1 MRKPRGLVKLF
12 SGLQGHIL
20 VGSGSRWA
28 WLLFD
33 FDADPLLS
41 HEIVLDS
48 FNLRVTLVIFHMA
61 AISKTSRALFESY
74 VSQRYRRTPADAR
87 VVAQYRYILAT
98 GILTILLP
106 VGFSQLTKGFAS
118 QGRSALFLA
127 QMSISAITIGAF
139 GIGLADQ
146 LNKLLIALTINTAGV
161 GADLS
166 LLAFLAV
173 SLKPTCVVQAFALLA
188 AAETLGYALG
198 LHIIP
203 DLYERGI
210 GREGAAAGLVYY
222 VCAAIFAVVTISYF
236 TLSA

>member
-1 MRKPRGLVKLF
+1 
-12 SGLQGHIL
+12 
-20 VGSGSRWA
+20 
-28 WLLFD
+28 
-33 FDADPLLS
+33 
-41 HEIVLDS
+41 
-48 FNLRVTLVIFHMA
+48 MA

-74 VSQRYRRTPADAR
+74 VSQRYRRSPADAR

-146 LNKLLIALTINTAGV
+146 LNKLLIGGSASSMITTSFAYRGFVALTINTAGV

-222 VCAAIFAVVTISYF
+222 VCAVRISRNHHPH
-236 TLSA
+236 AC